1 MHKFYKRNDDEMMFW
16 VKKEYKHE
24 YKVRGRGTIM
34 LFWVKREYEAE
45 ADEIIETSNGVR
57 ELIVNMVNFAKE
69 GKAITLE
76 QLGIVN
82 KNSVSAMLA
91 IDELQK
97 RVDKGELVLYSM
109 DIEDKMKRD
118 YRGGV
123 LV

>member
-1 MHKFYKRNDDEMMFW
+1 
-16 VKKEYKHE
+16 
-24 YKVRGRGTIM
+24 M